1 MQPDKQGRHKNKGFI
16 QLHRKLPHLIW
27 IRAFESSARHLS
39 FTAAANEL
47 GLTQAA
53 ISKQVKLLEFY
64 LGEPLF
70 YRKPR
75 SLVLTKAG
83 AAYLPKVQD
92 SFDVLQT
99 GIEEVFGRKGKNT
112 LTIRVIAGYAIN
124 WLAPRLPKFY
134 ALYPDVDIRIVSSVW
149 AENIDSEQYDFDI
162 QYGLGNWSG
171 CQVDR
176 LSWDS
181 LTPLISPDIADEFK
195 TVEDLNK
202 YPLINVM
209 GYLEGW
215 PRWLR
220 AAGIEDMDYKQLQ
233 IDSTPLAFELARAK
247 LGVALGRSS
256 LCETVLKES
265 RLVAPF
271 ELRVA
276 VDEGFFL
283 LSKPDKFSRQAH
295 LFREWVLNEAEN
307 GRPKET

>member
-1 MQPDKQGRHKNKGFI
+1 MN
-16 QLHRKLPHLIW
+16 RKLPHLTW
-27 IRAFESSARHLS
+27 IRAFEASARHLS
-39 FTAAANEL
+39 FTAAASEL

-92 SFDVLQT
+92 SFDVLQS
-99 GIEEVFGRKGKNT
+99 GIDEVFGRKDKNA
-112 LTIRVIAGYAIN
+112 LTIRVIAGFAIN
-124 WLAPRLPKFY
+124 WLAPRLPNFY

-149 AENIDSEQYDFDI
+149 AENIESEQYDFDI
-162 QYGLGNWSG
+162 QYGLGNWSA

-176 LSWDS
+176 LTWDH
-181 LTPLISPDIADEFK
+181 LTPLVAPDLTPEFSNPADLEA
-195 TVEDLNK
+195 
-202 YPLINVM
+202 YPLIHVM

-220 AAGIEDMDYKQLQ
+220 AAGVENIDYKQLQ

-256 LCETVLKES
+256 LSEQMIAKNN
-265 RLVAPF
+265 LVAPF
-271 ELRVA
+271 EINVA
-276 VDEGFFL
+276 VDEAFFL
-283 LSKPDKFSRQAH
+283 LSKPEKFSRQAH
-295 LFREWVLNEAEN
+295 LFREWILSEAEK
-307 GRPKET
+307 GRPSHA

>member
-1 MQPDKQGRHKNKGFI
+1 MT
-16 QLHRKLPHLIW
+16 RKLPHLTW
-27 IRAFESSARHLS
+27 IRAFEASARHLS
-39 FTAAANEL
+39 FTAAASEL
-47 GLTQAA
+47 SLTQAA

-99 GIEEVFGRKGKNT
+99 GIEEVFGRKGQNA
-112 LTIRVIAGYAIN
+112 LTIRVIAGFAIT

-134 ALYPDVDIRIVSSVW
+134 ALYPDVDVRIVSSVW
-149 AENIDSEQYDFDI
+149 AENIESAQYDFDI

-176 LSWDS
+176 LSWER
-181 LTPLISPDIADEFK
+181 LTPLVAPDIAHEF
-195 TVEDLNK
+195 TSPANLSS
-202 YPLINVM
+202 YPLIHVM

-220 AAGIEDMDYKQLQ
+220 TAGVENIDYKQLQ
-233 IDSTPLAFELARAK
+233 IDSTPLAFELARSK

-256 LCETVLKES
+256 LCEQVLSEN

-271 ELRVA
+271 KLNVA
-276 VDEGFFL
+276 VDEAFFL
-283 LSKPDKFSRQAH
+283 LSKPEKFSRQAH
-295 LFREWVLNEAEN
+295 LFREWVLSEAEI
-307 GRPKET
+307 GRPKDA